1 MTLDFREI
9 QDTYTPKNLGTSW
22 LLRSGG
28 ETECKL
34 QSTGSKEL
42 RGVKR
47 WPEIHWT
54 KKGQQVKKK
63 SSGDR
68 TGSEGVEEEKQGQE
82 VKLIQAG

>member
-63 SSGDR
+63 A
-68 TGSEGVEEEKQGQE
+68 VETELGQKE
-82 VKLIQAG
+82 LKKRNKVRRLN

>member
-9 QDTYTPKNLGTSW
+9 RDTYTPKNLGTSW

-63 SSGDR
+63 A
-68 TGSEGVEEEKQGQE
+68 VETELGQKE
-82 VKLIQAG
+82 LKKRNKVRRLN

>member
-1 MTLDFREI
+1 VTLDFREI
-9 QDTYTPKNLGTSW
+9 RDTYTPKNLGTSW

-63 SSGDR
+63 A
-68 TGSEGVEEEKQGQE
+68 VETELGQKE
-82 VKLIQAG
+82 LKKRNKVRRLN

>member
-1 MTLDFREI
+1 VTLDFREI
-9 QDTYTPKNLGTSW
+9 RDTYTPKNLGTSW

-54 KKGQQVKKK
+54 KKGQHVKKK
-63 SSGDR
+63 A
-68 TGSEGVEEEKQGQE
+68 VETELGQKE
-82 VKLIQAG
+82 LKKRNKVRRLN